1 MTTLADTL
9 KAKREELS
17 LKYFKKSWDSL
28 SEEEQSEVEITARLE
43 VEGHYYV

>member
-17 LKYFKKSWDSL
+17 QKYYGKPWAQL
-28 SEEEQSEVEITARLE
+28 SEEDQSDIEITARIE
-43 VEGHYYV
+43 VEHS